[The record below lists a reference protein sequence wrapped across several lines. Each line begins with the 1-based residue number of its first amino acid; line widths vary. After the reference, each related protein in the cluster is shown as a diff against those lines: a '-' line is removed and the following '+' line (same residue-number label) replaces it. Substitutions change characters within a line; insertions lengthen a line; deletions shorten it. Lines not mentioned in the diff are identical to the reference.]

1 MNIARIAIFVS
12 FGLGLVYTFIYLY
25 LMANCA
31 QLLAYAAIGL
41 VELMLLATIGGNI
54 YGATQVP
61 DGRTGF
67 FIGAGVAAFVFL
79 VFNCMLWCY
88 WSKLQVAIAVIDSTA
103 DFMVATKRLAFV
115 TIYYF
120 LNSLVAI
127 LIWAFGLIGIV
138 SMGNITV
145 EKDLETNQY
154 HKRLDN
160 SSTSTGL
167 TIAMIFCIIWIL
179 SYIREKTKFVYMIS
193 AAQFY
198 FSSNRETTGS
208 ASVVAG
214 MMIANFKHS
223 GSIALGSL
231 LHTIVFMLRVLV
243 DSITNAS
250 EKNNGNNGLVV
261 LVGCLLR
268 CFVRCLENLIEYLNL
283 MAYAFMSIS
292 GDPYCKSAWS
302 GFILNLKHLI
312 KFYFADILARMFI
325 FIGMLA
331 IAALNAGSS
340 YLILRYGTKNADQL
354 SSVWVPMV
362 FIIIYTLITA
372 ELFIGFFHQAV
383 TATLMCLAV
392 DMELNGV
399 VKHGS
404 PSFHEKIDAA
414 QGKYGHSVQ
423 PELHVQ
429 TNYTANTYQQVPQ
442 SNQVNQGSHNMV

>member
-1 MNIARIAIFVS
+1 
-12 FGLGLVYTFIYLY
+12 
-25 LMANCA
+25 
-31 QLLAYAAIGL
+31 
-41 VELMLLATIGGNI
+41 
-54 YGATQVP
+54 
-61 DGRTGF
+61 
-67 FIGAGVAAFVFL
+67 
-79 VFNCMLWCY
+79 
-88 WSKLQVAIAVIDSTA
+88 
-103 DFMVATKRLAFV
+103 
-115 TIYYF
+115 
-120 LNSLVAI
+120 
-127 LIWAFGLIGIV
+127 
-138 SMGNITV
+138 
-145 EKDLETNQY
+145 
-154 HKRLDN
+154 
-160 SSTSTGL
+160 
-167 TIAMIFCIIWIL
+167 
-179 SYIREKTKFVYMIS
+179 
-193 AAQFY
+193 
-198 FSSNRETTGS
+198 
-208 ASVVAG
+208 

-283 MAYAFMSIS
+283 MAYAFMAIS

-302 GFILNLKHLI
+302 GFIINLKHLV

-331 IAALNAGSS
+331 IAALNAGTS

-354 SSVWVPMV
+354 SSVWVPMI

-399 VKHGS
+399 VKHGT

-414 QGKYGHSVQ
+414 QGKNGYSAQQ
-423 PELHVQ
+423 PEIGIQ